1 LLLNAKVFDIEAN
14 GLNPDKIWCL
24 AMNGYNPTDSY
35 EVMKQQLEEADYL
48 VGHNIVRF
56 DIPTL
61 ETILGIKI
69 RAKLVDTLALSW
81 YLYPNRVRHGLE
93 FWGEEFGVPKPEIS
107 EGEWLGPLEGETYEQ
122 FRDKMFHRCSED
134 VRINTLL
141 WEKQLKYLMKL
152 YNNDERQVRRLI
164 AYLTFKMHCAMLQE
178 KSRWKVNVPK
188 VEALVEK
195 LSKEEQERVEALRGA
210 MPKVPVKAVQNPP
223 KKPYKLNGEL
233 SAAGLKWQAFLKE
246 QGLPEDHREPVEYIK
261 DWQEPN
267 PGSHVQLKS
276 WLDSLGWEP
285 TTFDY
290 KRNKETGEVRK
301 IPQISNKDEGGL
313 CRSVKRLFE
322 KEPALA
328 ELEGLSIVQHRLAIL
343 NGFLK
348 NQEDGWLKAE
358 VGGFTNTLRFKHRV
372 LVNLPGVDK
381 PYGEDIRGALEA
393 PEGYELCGSDMS
405 SLEDRTKQH
414 YMWPHDP
421 DYVMEMLKPDFDPHL
436 DLAMLAKAVSQAQVD
451 AYKSGDKTIKGV
463 RDVYKSTNYAAVYGS
478 GAATLA
484 RTAGVSVP
492 KATELLD
499 IYWKRNWSVKKVAE
513 ETISKTCN
521 GDKWLYNPVSKFW
534 YSLRHEKDK
543 FSTLNQGTGVYC
555 FDTWV
560 KHILSK
566 RPQLTGQFHDEIIL
580 CIKKGAREKCEALLR
595 WAIDKTNE
603 ELKLNRE
610 LDISVDFGDNYA
622 QIH

>member
-1 LLLNAKVFDIEAN
+1 MLLNAKVFDIEAN

-24 AMNGYNPTDSY
+24 VMNGCNATDNY

-69 RAKLVDTLALSW
+69 KAKLVDTLALSW

-164 AYLTFKMHCAMLQE
+164 AYLTFKMHCAMLQD

-195 LSKEEQERVEALRGA
+195 LSKEEQERVDALRSA

-233 SAAGLKWQAFLKE
+233 SATGLKWQAFLKE
-246 QGLPEDHREPVEYIK
+246 QGLPEDHREPVEYVK

-267 PGSHVQLKS
+267 PGSHVQLKA
-276 WLDSLGWEP
+276 WLDELGWEP
-285 TTFDY
+285 ATFDY

-313 CRSVKRLFE
+313 CSSVKRLFE

-372 LVNLPGVDK
+372 LVNLPKPDK

-405 SLEDRTKQH
+405 SLEDRTGMH
-414 YMWPHDP
+414 YQQPLDP
-421 DYVMEMLKPDFDPHL
+421 EYVAKKSEAGYDPHL
-436 DLAMLAKAVSQAQVD
+436 AMAVAAKMITEEEAEF
-451 AYKSGDKTIKGV
+451 YKW
-463 RDVYKSTNYAAVYGS
+463 YKKS
-478 GAATLA
+478 
-484 RTAGVSVP
+484 
-492 KATELLD
+492 
-499 IYWKRNWSVKKVAE
+499 
-513 ETISKTCN
+513 
-521 GDKWLYNPVSKFW
+521 
-534 YSLRHEKDK
+534 
-543 FSTLNQGTGVYC
+543 
-555 FDTWV
+555 
-560 KHILSK
+560 
-566 RPQLTGQFHDEIIL
+566 
-580 CIKKGAREKCEALLR
+580 
-595 WAIDKTNE
+595 
-603 ELKLNRE
+603 
-610 LDISVDFGDNYA
+610 
-622 QIH
+622 